1 MLDLFVQGLAL
12 ARLLRLLT
20 EEEGPWGIFEKTRV
34 AVGISKYGEY
44 DETRML
50 AGLFS
55 CYWCLSIW
63 VGTVV
68 FIVYKFVPS
77 VIYVLALAMLGS
89 LLNALA
95 DKLMYE

>member
-1 MLDLFVQGLAL
+1 MIDLLVQGLAL

-20 EEEGPWGIFEKTRV
+20 EEEGPYKVFEKMRA
-34 AVGISKYGEY
+34 AVGIDKFGAH
-44 DETRML
+44 DENRML

-68 FIVYKFVPS
+68 FIAYKFVPS
-77 VIYVLALAMLGS
+77 VIYILAIAMLGS